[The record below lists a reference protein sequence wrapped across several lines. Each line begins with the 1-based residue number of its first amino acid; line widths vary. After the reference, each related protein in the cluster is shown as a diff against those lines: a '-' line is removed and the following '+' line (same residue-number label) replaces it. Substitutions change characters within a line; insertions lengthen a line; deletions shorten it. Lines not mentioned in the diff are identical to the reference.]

1 MDNVWTNLGNRLETA
16 WKRPTRPNSKR
27 PKDGEIIDEEK
38 SVRWNREEVV
48 RRQKAWDAECSRLKK
63 AQNAEIEHISEAI
76 ELQIQEDIKAETK
89 RSISK
94 KAATILWQKAY
105 DRGHA
110 YGFADIYCAIEDYE
124 ELVVAVLTNGAAM
137 IARMIILVNCTKME
151 RYLWSRLLVNF
162 SRANIL
168 VQAAQPM
175 YLTMV
180 YHITHMGIV
189 SRTTPLRLAA
199 PL

>member
-1 MDNVWTNLGNRLETA
+1 MKLNEYLAKNAVKLMIKGSGEKN
-16 WKRPTRPNSKR
+16 PTRQTN
-27 PKDGEIIDEEK
+27 DLGMYDYVENLE
-38 SVRWNREEVV
+38 SVLGKMVWM
-48 RRQKAWDAECSRLKK
+48 
-63 AQNAEIEHISEAI
+63 
-76 ELQIQEDIKAETK
+76 
-89 RSISK
+89 
-94 KAATILWQKAY
+94 
-105 DRGHA
+105 
-110 YGFADIYCAIEDYE
+110 
-124 ELVVAVLTNGAAM
+124 NGAAM

>member
-76 ELQIQEDIKAETK
+76 ELQIQEDIKAKTK

-105 DRGHA
+105 DRGRE
-110 YGFADIYCAIEDYE
+110 IS
-124 ELVVAVLTNGAAM
+124 AAFGNS
-137 IARMIILVNCTKME
+137 INRWRISCQESLQKLQPHQRIG
-151 RYLWSRLLVNF
+151 RRL
-162 SRANIL
+162 SEI
-168 VQAAQPM
+168 
-175 YLTMV
+175 
-180 YHITHMGIV
+180 
-189 SRTTPLRLAA
+189 S
-199 PL
+199 

>member
-1 MDNVWTNLGNRLETA
+1 MSNNM
-16 WKRPTRPNSKR
+16 
-27 PKDGEIIDEEK
+27 
-38 SVRWNREEVV
+38 
-48 RRQKAWDAECSRLKK
+48 
-63 AQNAEIEHISEAI
+63 
-76 ELQIQEDIKAETK
+76 
-89 RSISK
+89 SISS
-94 KAATILWQKAY
+94 
-105 DRGHA
+105 
-110 YGFADIYCAIEDYE
+110 
-124 ELVVAVLTNGAAM
+124 
-137 IARMIILVNCTKME
+137 ILVNCTKME